1 MAENGF
7 AGIEEVRIDS
17 VGQLLDLVTP
27 EEHEPHSGRLRDTA
41 VYRGADAGYP
51 LLTSLDRLG
60 GAHQPHG
67 KGHLE
72 EHILRNFIRY
82 SRPFLQHAPANEWEL
97 LVTAQHHGLPT
108 RLLDWSYSPLIAAH
122 FATLGGRPGRDRVV
136 WRLDWARVHQHFGL
150 PPVAFLVQDLDRML
164 ADRGIRDL
172 AQLLSGEVPR
182 EARFVCMLDPPALDA
197 RIIAQAAT
205 FTFSTDK
212 RCSFDRQLCEEGLHG
227 ALTRYVIPAER
238 VEFVRDQLDL
248 CAIDERKLFPDL
260 DGVASQMRRY
270 YSASPDEG
278 EGGVDARAGKTGEM
292 IDFGTRAGD

>member
-1 MAENGF
+1 MGDYGF
-7 AGIEEVRIDS
+7 EGIEEVRIETL
-17 VGQLLDLVTP
+17 GELLDRVTP
-27 EEHEPHSGRLRDTA
+27 DQRDPVSGRLRDTA
-41 VYRGADAGYP
+41 VYRGSDAGYP

-60 GAHQPHG
+60 GVSPPHG
-67 KGHLE
+67 KTHLE

-122 FATLGGRPGRDRVV
+122 FATTAGGDREGDRVV

-150 PPVAFLVQDLDRML
+150 PPVAFLVQDLHQML
-164 ADRGIRDL
+164 ADRGIRSL
-172 AQLLSGEVPR
+172 AQLLSGEIPR
-182 EARFVCMLDPPALDA
+182 EARLACMLDPPALDA

-212 RCSFDRQLCEEGLHG
+212 SCSFDRLLCEEGLVD
-227 ALTRYVIPAER
+227 ALTRFVIPAER
-238 VEFVRDQLDL
+238 VGVIRDQLDL

-260 DGVASQMRRY
+260 DGVAAQMRRY
-270 YSASPDEG
+270 YAASPDE
-278 EGGVDARAGKTGEM
+278 EGGEAC
-292 IDFGTRAGD
+292 